1 MENENDYKEERIHK
15 EHEPHEYVTLRDIKI
30 IAEISSSSKQATE
43 TEVPEDT
50 STIDL
55 SNLIPLPKRVKFAL
69 TQTNNLQC
77 RGYAL

>member
-15 EHEPHEYVTLRDIKI
+15 ENEPHEYVTLRDIKI
-30 IAEISSSSKQATE
+30 IAEKNSSSKQA
-43 TEVPEDT
+43 EVPEDT
-50 STIDL
+50 TTNEL
-55 SNLIPLPKRVKFAL
+55 SNLRPLPKRVKFEL